1 MDRQK
6 LKNLLH
12 EQSSPFDEAVQ
23 KKLDYLMSDD
33 VFSLENNPYANSF
46 RNIQIDDEDEFSH
59 AFSDDDSSFDEAF
72 DDEYEDEDEDGYED
86 VDEDVDE
93 DDYGDEE
100 DGEVSQAAA
109 PKTLAERIAMLRGVS
124 TLPGSYLN
132 KKN

>member
-72 DDEYEDEDEDGYED
+72 DDEYEDDGY
-86 VDEDVDE
+86 EDVDE

>member
-72 DDEYEDEDEDGYED
+72 DDEYEDDGY
-86 VDEDVDE
+86 EDVDE

-100 DGEVSQAAA
+100 DGEVSQTAA

>member
-72 DDEYEDEDEDGYED
+72 DDEYEDGYED
-86 VDEDVDE
+86 VDED
-93 DDYGDEE
+93 DYDDEE
-100 DGEVSQAAA
+100 DGEASQAAA